1 MQSKRVILLK
11 ERDKYNVQ
19 HSSLDKNREDW
30 AQMAVAVFNFAAKAQ
45 EKFATGNLETKRDIC
60 KIFGTSMILNGKKAR
75 SFIQNAV
82 YFYKRCFKSHRT

>member
-60 KIFGTSMILNGKKAR
+60 KIFGTSMILNGKKLEVLSR
-75 SFIQNAV
+75 TPFI
-82 YFYKRCFKSHRT
+82 FIKML